1 MEKDVN
7 ISIKRLCDYKKLLQ
21 DAGLLTESNIEDGDE
36 TPVKGLT
43 YNSKEA
49 ADGTLFVC
57 KGAHFKSQ
65 YLADSA
71 ESGAVAYVAEKRFDI
86 SETGENVVSIPYI
99 IVSDI
104 RKAMPYLS
112 DFFYDSPSE
121 KLRLTGITGT
131 KGKSTTAYYVKNI
144 LDLYEENKGGKV
156 TAITSSIDLY
166 DGVEEF
172 ESHITTPE
180 NMELQYHFRN
190 AVDSGIDYFT
200 MEVSSQ
206 ALKYDRVD
214 KIRFDVGIFMN
225 ISEDHIS
232 DIEHPTFEDYFESK
246 LRIFAQSETSIIN
259 LGADE
264 ADRIMDAAKKA
275 YDSGLTKKIVTFKIY
290 DGKDVSFADAESGS
304 GIIPD
309 IIGYDIEKKTDGIHF
324 KVKCDRFDRKFM
336 LTMPG
341 LFNVENALAAIATA
355 NEYNIPEEFIYEGLK
370 TARSKGR
377 MELFSSK
384 DGKVV
389 AIVDYAH
396 NKLSFE
402 KLYES
407 TLSEYPGFK
416 IETIFGCPGYKAY
429 QRREHLGTLSGRYS
443 DKVYLVAE
451 DPGEEP
457 VEQISRDI
465 AQYVEREGCPYEM
478 IEDRGEAI
486 HKAIM
491 EVTEPTVILITGK
504 GDETRQKYGREYLD
518 CPSDADYTR
527 RYIAEYDTLH

>member
-1 MEKDVN
+1 MQLH
-7 ISIKRLCDYKKLLQ
+7 RLTEFINLLQ
-21 DAGLLTESNIEDGDE
+21 EAELLKETNINEND
-36 TPVKGLT
+36 TLIQWLT
-43 YNSKEA
+43 YDSNDAKE
-49 ADGTLFVC
+49 GTLFVC
-57 KGAHFKSQ
+57 KGAHFKAE
-65 YLADSA
+65 YLASA
-71 ESGAVAYVAEKRFDI
+71 INKGAVCYV
-86 SETGENVVSIPYI
+86 SEVRYDAGADEQGDEPETSGVPAGFPYI
-99 IVSDI
+99 LVNDI

-112 DFFYDSPSE
+112 DFFFDSPSKE
-121 KLRLTGITGT
+121 LKLTGITGT
-131 KGKSTTAYYVKNI
+131 KGKSTTAYYIKNI
-144 LDLYEENKGGKV
+144 LDLYEQSKGGKV
-156 TAITSSIDLY
+156 TAITSSIDMY
-166 DGVEEF
+166 DGVQEY

-190 AVDSGIDYFT
+190 AADSGIEYFT

-214 KIRFDVGIFMN
+214 RIRFDAGIFMN

-232 DIEHPTFEDYFESK
+232 DIEHPTFEDYFKSK
-246 LRIFAQSETSIIN
+246 LRIFNQSEVSIINIDADQSETIVY
-259 LGADE
+259 
-264 ADRIMDAAKKA
+264 AAQKA
-275 YDSGLTKKIVTFKIY
+275 LKRGNTKKIITFGI
-290 DGKDVSFADAESGS
+290 ESEENGPES
-304 GIIPD
+304 AGRPD
-309 IIGYDIEKKTDGIHF
+309 ILGYGIEKRTDGIYF
-324 KVKCDRFDRKFM
+324 KVKCDRFDRRFV

-341 LFNVENALAAIATA
+341 LFNVENALAAIAVA
-355 NEYNIPEEFIYEGLK
+355 NLYDIPEKYIYEGLR

-377 MELFSSK
+377 MELFTSK
-384 DGKVV
+384 DGKVS

-407 TLSEYPGFK
+407 TVSEYPGQK
-416 IETIFGCPGYKAY
+416 IVTIFGCPGYKAY

-486 HKAIM
+486 GKAIM
-491 EVTEPTVILITGK
+491 EVKEPTVILITGK

-527 RYIAEYDTLH
+527 QFIAKYDSEHS

>member
-1 MEKDVN
+1 MNKEVCPVEKLSLTRYADLM
-7 ISIKRLCDYKKLLQ
+7 KE
-21 DAGLLTESNIEDGDE
+21 AGLLVETNIKADDDIK
-36 TPVKGLT
+36 VLGLT
-43 YNSKEA
+43 YNSKEVTP
-49 ADGTLFVC
+49 GTLFVC
-57 KGAHFKSQ
+57 KGVHFKEE
-65 YLADSA
+65 YLHGAI
-71 ESGAVAYVAEKRFDI
+71 EKGAVCYVSEKRYGASVPDGFK
-86 SETGENVVSIPYI
+86 YL

-112 DFFYDSPSE
+112 NLYYDFPW
-121 KLRLTGITGT
+121 KNLKLTGITGT
-131 KGKSTTAYYVKNI
+131 KGKSTTAYYIKNI
-144 LDLYEENKGGKV
+144 LDIYEEKMGGKR

-190 AVDSGIDYFT
+190 AVDSGIEYFT

-214 KIRFDVGIFMN
+214 GIRFDTGIFMN

-246 LRIFAQSETSIIN
+246 LRIFEKTDVSVVN
-259 LGADE
+259 LDADSS
-264 ADRIMDAAKKA
+264 DRILAEARKA
-275 YDSGLTKKIVTFKIY
+275 LSEGKSKKIITFGTKE
-290 DGKDVSFADAESGS
+290 DAD
-304 GIIPD
+304 IF
-309 IIGYDIEKKTDGIHF
+309 GYDIEKKADGIHF
-324 KVKCDRFDRKFM
+324 KVREEGISRNYI

-341 LFNVENALAAIATA
+341 LFNVENALAAIAATE
-355 NEYNIPEEFIYEGLK
+355 NYGIPYEIIYEGLK

-377 MELFSSK
+377 MELFSSN

-416 IETIFGCPGYKAY
+416 IVTIFGCPGYKAY

-457 VEQISRDI
+457 VEHISKDI
-465 AQYVEREGCPYEM
+465 AQYVEKEGCPYEM

-491 EVTEPTVILITGK
+491 EVNEPTVILITGK

-518 CPSDADYTR
+518 CPSDAEYTG
-527 RYIAEYDTLH
+527 RYIEEYDNR